1 MPIPPDELSAFFD
14 NLYDDLREQ
23 WERAVDR
30 GQMTDIGKERR
41 LARLDDIG
49 AILRA
54 LGEGQ
59 AVLTYQQ
66 PAPRK
71 PAPLIF
77 LRPEAIDDL

>member
-1 MPIPPDELSAFFD
+1 MPIPPDELSVFFD
-14 NLYDDLREQ
+14 RLSDEMRNE
-23 WERAVDR
+23 WERRVTH
-30 GQMTDIGKERR
+30 GQMSELQKERR
-41 LARLDDIG
+41 LARMDEIG
-49 AILRA
+49 AKLRA
-54 LGEGQ
+54 LAEGQ

>member
-1 MPIPPDELSAFFD
+1 MPIPPDQLSVFFD
-14 NLYDDLREQ
+14 RHYDIVRRQ
-23 WERAVDR
+23 WDHQVDR
-30 GQMTDIGKERR
+30 GQMTDWNKQRKELMMDEIGM
-41 LARLDDIG
+41 
-49 AILRA
+49 ILRA

-66 PAPRK
+66 TPPRK

>member
-1 MPIPPDELSAFFD
+1 MPIPPDELSVFFD
-14 NLYDDLREQ
+14 RHYSDMRKLWDRM
-23 WERAVDR
+23 VD
-30 GQMTDIGKERR
+30 GGHMTDQAKRR
-41 LARLDDIG
+41 REDRMDDIG

>member
-14 NLYDDLREQ
+14 KLYDDLLEQ
-23 WERAVDR
+23 WERAVDC
-30 GQMTDIGKERR
+30 GDMTDIGKERR

-59 AVLTYQQ
+59 AALTYQQ
-66 PAPRK
+66 APPRK

>member
-1 MPIPPDELSAFFD
+1 MIPPDELSVFFD
-14 NLYDDLREQ
+14 RLYEDLRRN
-23 WERAVDR
+23 WDLCIDR
-30 GQMTDIGKERR
+30 GQMTALTKQRKE
-41 LARLDDIG
+41 ARMDDIG

>member
-1 MPIPPDELSAFFD
+1 MIPPDELSVFFD
-14 NLYDDLREQ
+14 RHYSDMRKLWDRM
-23 WERAVDR
+23 VDG
-30 GQMTDIGKERR
+30 GQMTDLTKQRR
-41 LARLDDIG
+41 EARMDDIG

-77 LRPEAIDDL
+77 LRPETIDDL

>member
-1 MPIPPDELSAFFD
+1 MSPRAEELSRFFD
-14 NLYDDLREQ
+14 RHRKDWEHGWNLL
-23 WERAVDR
+23 VDR
-30 GQMTDIGKERR
+30 GHMSESTRELNMIRADE
-41 LARLDDIG
+41 IG
-49 AILRA
+49 AVLRA

>member
-1 MPIPPDELSAFFD
+1 MIPPDELSVFFD
-14 NLYDDLREQ
+14 RHYDEVRKQ
-23 WERAVDR
+23 WDRLVDC
-30 GQMTDIGKERR
+30 GQMTDLTRQRKE
-41 LARLDDIG
+41 ARMDDIG

-59 AVLTYQQ
+59 AALTYQQ
-66 PAPRK
+66 APARA